1 MSQHHGMSKLDG
13 INAYCE
19 QGHSR
24 QPGDRFGRLFPLPA
38 LYTPGDQLK
47 TLGAKG
53 GPLDAKNHDIART
66 KSVPVGH
73 IFFGQFLD
81 HDITLDVTTT
91 LDSVI
96 RDASSISNART
107 PTLDLDCIYAQ
118 GPEANPY
125 HYHNE
130 KDSPFTG
137 IKLLV
142 GSDGSASGQDTEFA
156 EEDLCRTAHGTAI
169 IGDPRNDENRI
180 ISQLQLA
187 MIRFHNKVVDHYST
201 HYEGKELYEVSR
213 QTATW
218 HYQWAVIHDYLPAIC
233 GGAVVADVLG
243 NGRQFY
249 CAQHNDPYIPVEF
262 SVAAYRFGHSMIPQD
277 IKIQKGKKSQAL
289 FGDVLGKGFTPLD
302 NKAGVV
308 DWHELFPVS
317 PKRKVQMA
325 EKLDSKMAS
334 ILLAL
339 PFVKPPA
346 EASLATRNLLRG
358 QTFLLPSGENIARE
372 MGRPEEEIATVKK
385 AVKTLACDTADLSN
399 GTPLW
404 LYLLVEAEK
413 IGRETTPGKFNKG
426 EGLGPVGARIV
437 AETILGLIE
446 LDGRSYL
453 SQRRSW
459 TPKDGV
465 GVSTVGEIMTF

>member
-1 MSQHHGMSKLDG
+1 MSTNHGMNKLEG
-13 INAYCE
+13 IDAYCE
-19 QGHSR
+19 AGHIR
-24 QPGDRFGRLFPLPA
+24 QRGDRFGRLFSLPA
-38 LYTPGDQLK
+38 LYTRGDHLR
-47 TLGAKG
+47 TLGAKD
-53 GPLDAKNHDIART
+53 GPLDAKKHTLART

-81 HDITLDVTTT
+81 HDITLDVSTT
-91 LDSVI
+91 LTSVVQNV
-96 RDASSISNART
+96 SSVANART
-107 PTLDLDCIYAQ
+107 PTLDLDCVYAQ
-118 GPEANPY
+118 GPEASPY
-125 HYHNE
+125 LYHNE
-130 KDSPFTG
+130 KDSPFNG

-142 GSDGSASGQDTEFA
+142 GADGCMSGQDQKLA
-156 EEDLCRTAHGTAI
+156 DEDLSRTAHGTAI

-187 MIRFHNKVVDHYST
+187 MIRFHNKVVDHHSCK
-201 HYEGKELYEVSR
+201 YEGKELFEISR
-213 QTATW
+213 QTVTW

-233 GGAVVADVLG
+233 GGAVVTDVLG
-243 NGRQFY
+243 NGRRFY

-277 IKIQKGKKSQAL
+277 IKIQKGKTSHAL
-289 FGDVLGKGFTPLD
+289 FGKILGMGFTPLD
-302 NKAGVV
+302 SKAGVV
-308 DWHELFPVS
+308 DWHELFSLS

-334 ILLAL
+334 ILLDL
-339 PFVKPPA
+339 PFVKPPG

-358 QTFLLPSGENIARE
+358 QAFLLPSGENIARE
-372 MGRPEEEIATVKK
+372 LGRPEEEVALVQK
-385 AVKTLACDTADLSN
+385 AVKTLAGDTANLSN

-413 IGRETTPGKFNKG
+413 VGRETNPGKFDKG

-453 SQRRSW
+453 SQQRSW
-459 TPKDGV
+459 SPNDGV
-465 GVSTVGEIMTF
+465 GVSTLGEIMTY